1 MGQAWGETS
10 AVTLASRA
18 TLHMSA
24 SCVAQ
29 LPSKQ
34 SSLLACRW
42 HALAIAGGGGSTL
55 ARDRCSSCTVS
66 VVVGSC
72 AFASGKGGQIS
83 VVVRSYVCSVFV
95 NALGD
100 MCSDECCLVLMR
112 SACRFRFRG
121 LVYHDIIGS
130 EGSVQSSDEM
140 HRGGS

>member
-1 MGQAWGETS
+1 MGRDICSDIGKPSNLTH
-10 AVTLASRA
+10 VCIVCGT
-18 TLHMSA
+18 
-24 SCVAQ
+24 VAQ
-29 LPSKQ
+29 QAELVARMQ
-34 SSLLACRW
+34 VACPCDCW
-42 HALAIAGGGGSTL
+42 GGGSTL
-55 ARDRCSSCTVS
+55 ARDSCSSCTVS

>member
-1 MGQAWGETS
+1 MGRDICSDIGKPSNLTH
-10 AVTLASRA
+10 VCIVCGT
-18 TLHMSA
+18 
-24 SCVAQ
+24 VAQ
-29 LPSKQ
+29 QAELVARMQ
-34 SSLLACRW
+34 VACPCD
-42 HALAIAGGGGSTL
+42 S
-55 ARDRCSSCTVS
+55 CSSCTVS

-121 LVYHDIIGS
+121 LVYHDNIGS